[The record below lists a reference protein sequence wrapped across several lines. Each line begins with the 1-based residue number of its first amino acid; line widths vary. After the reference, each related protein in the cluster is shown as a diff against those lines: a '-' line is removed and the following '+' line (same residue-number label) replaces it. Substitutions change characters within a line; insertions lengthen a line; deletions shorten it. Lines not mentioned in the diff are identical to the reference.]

1 MRIVRDLG
9 EAMSPQRMPLLAS
22 RSLPEE
28 ALPHIQGIERHLP
41 PGAADNA
48 PNLLVAPAAMSGF
61 MIVHEGG
68 LRPPVKVSP
77 AA

>member
-1 MRIVRDLG
+1 
-9 EAMSPQRMPLLAS
+9 MPLLDS

-41 PGAADNA
+41 PGATDNA
-48 PNLLVAPAAMSGF
+48 LNLFVAPAAMSRF

-68 LRPPVKVSP
+68 LRPPAKASP

>member
-1 MRIVRDLG
+1 
-9 EAMSPQRMPLLAS
+9 MPLLAS

-28 ALPHIQGIERHLP
+28 TLPHIPGIERHLP

-48 PNLLVAPAAMSGF
+48 PNLLVAPAAMSRF

-68 LRPPVKVSP
+68 LRPPAKVSP
-77 AA
+77 AP